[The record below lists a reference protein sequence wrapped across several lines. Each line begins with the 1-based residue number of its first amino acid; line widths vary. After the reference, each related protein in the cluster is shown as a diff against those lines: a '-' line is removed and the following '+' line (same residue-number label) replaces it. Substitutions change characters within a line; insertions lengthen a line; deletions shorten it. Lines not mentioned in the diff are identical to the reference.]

1 MIKRIR
7 IQNYKSLRDVTVD
20 LDPVTVLIGRS
31 GTGKSNVVNAIR
43 FLRDYLTQR
52 SDRFV
57 ADREEW
63 GRLLSAT
70 ASEPKV
76 AFTVE
81 FEVSGVHGDFAY
93 RLVLACAGG
102 LGIAGLQ
109 EETLELAQ
117 QPLFS
122 HMVGKWLHPPG
133 MAAPPAPNGL
143 MLGVLYGIPEVK
155 IAHLA
160 LTKGIGCY
168 DFPGDVLTTE
178 PSRQRVSPGAA
189 NGLTDSA
196 DNYLAAFDAIANNL
210 SELPTM
216 REMHAAL
223 RKLNT
228 SVNTVEL
235 ETLQRSHIIVGHKVA
250 DAKVLSFKLVQESEG
265 FRRFLAHLIALY
277 QVPPKQT
284 LVFEEPEKGIFPG
297 ALSVLAEYF
306 RSCADRGRS
315 QVILTTHSP
324 QLLSHFPPEQ
334 IRVVEMDQYETK
346 IGPVSKEQLEALKDQ
361 LLTTEELLTVDTA
374 RLDPALAKS

>member
-52 SDRFV
+52 SDQFV
-57 ADREEW
+57 SDRGGW
-63 GRLLSAT
+63 GGLVCAT
-70 ASEPKV
+70 ASQLQV
-76 AFTVE
+76 AFAVE
-81 FEVSGVHGDFAY
+81 FEVPGVQGGFAY
-93 RLVLACAGG
+93 RLVFALDSRFGRAVLRGEA
-102 LGIAGLQ
+102 LN
-109 EETLELAQ
+109 LAQ
-117 QPLFS
+117 QLIFS
-122 HMVGKWLHPPG
+122 HEGGKWQQPPG
-133 MAAPPAPNGL
+133 MAAPPLPNGL

-168 DFPGDVLTTE
+168 DFPSDVLSTE
-178 PSRQRVSPGAA
+178 SSPQYGPPGAA

-315 QVILTTHSP
+315 QIILTTHSP

-374 RLDPALAKS
+374 RLDRTPAQG